1 LTENYGSSRVV
12 GGPLVKITELDHIG
26 LRVKD
31 VEASLN
37 FYSELLGLKTER
49 VDEWRKGEIGFP
61 SVRELLG
68 LKTERVDEWRKGEI
82 GFPSVRLNADTLI
95 DFFLSEKKVDNANK
109 EMNQDHFCLVI
120 EPTNMENL
128 KTKLEELGVRIYDG
142 PGKRWGAHGDAIS
155 LYMYDPDQNVV
166 ELRCY

>member
-1 LTENYGSSRVV
+1 MTENYGSSRVV

-31 VEASLN
+31 VEAALR
-37 FYSELLGLKTER
+37 FYS
-49 VDEWRKGEIGFP
+49 
-61 SVRELLG
+61 ELLG

>member
-1 LTENYGSSRVV
+1 MTENYGSTRVV

-31 VEASLN
+31 VEASLR
-37 FYSELLGLKTER
+37 FYS
-49 VDEWRKGEIGFP
+49 
-61 SVRELLG
+61 ELLG

-109 EMNQDHFCLVI
+109 EMNQDHFCWL
-120 EPTNMENL
+120 
-128 KTKLEELGVRIYDG
+128 
-142 PGKRWGAHGDAIS
+142 
-155 LYMYDPDQNVV
+155 
-166 ELRCY
+166 

>member
-1 LTENYGSSRVV
+1 MTENYGSSRVV

-26 LRVKD
+26 LRVQD
-31 VEASLN
+31 VEASLR
-37 FYSELLGLKTER
+37 FYS
-49 VDEWRKGEIGFP
+49 
-61 SVRELLG
+61 ELLG

-120 EPTNMENL
+120 ESTNMENL

>member
-1 LTENYGSSRVV
+1 MTENYGSSRVV

-31 VEASLN
+31 VEASLR
-37 FYSELLGLKTER
+37 FYS
-49 VDEWRKGEIGFP
+49 
-61 SVRELLG
+61 ELLG

>member
-1 LTENYGSSRVV
+1 MTENYGSSRVIE
-12 GGPLVKITELDHIG
+12 GPLVKITELDHIG

-37 FYSELLGLKTER
+37 FYS
-49 VDEWRKGEIGFP
+49 
-61 SVRELLG
+61 ELLG

>member
-1 LTENYGSSRVV
+1 MTENYGSSRVV
-12 GGPLVKITELDHIG
+12 GGTLVKITELDHIG
-26 LRVKD
+26 LRVRD
-31 VEASLN
+31 VEAALR
-37 FYSELLGLKTER
+37 FYS
-49 VDEWRKGEIGFP
+49 
-61 SVRELLG
+61 ELLG

-166 ELRCY
+166 ELRYY

>member
-1 LTENYGSSRVV
+1 MTENYGSSRVIE
-12 GGPLVKITELDHIG
+12 GPLVKITELDHIG

-31 VEASLN
+31 VEASLR
-37 FYSELLGLKTER
+37 FYS
-49 VDEWRKGEIGFP
+49 
-61 SVRELLG
+61 ELLG

>member
-1 LTENYGSSRVV
+1 LTENYRSSRVI

-31 VEASLN
+31 VEASLR
-37 FYSELLGLKTER
+37 FYS
-49 VDEWRKGEIGFP
+49 
-61 SVRELLG
+61 ELLG

-109 EMNQDHFCLVI
+109 EINQDHFCLVI
-120 EPTNMENL
+120 EHTDMEHL
-128 KTKLEELGVRIYDG
+128 KTRLEELGVRIHAG
-142 PGKRWGAHGDAIS
+142 PGQRWGAHGDATS
-155 LYMYDPDQNVV
+155 LYIYDPDQNVV
-166 ELRCY
+166 ELRHY

>member
-1 LTENYGSSRVV
+1 MTENYGSSRVV

-31 VEASLN
+31 VEAALR
-37 FYSELLGLKTER
+37 FYS
-49 VDEWRKGEIGFP
+49 
-61 SVRELLG
+61 ELLG

-95 DFFLSEKKVDNANK
+95 DFFLSEKKVDNENK

-142 PGKRWGAHGDAIS
+142 PGKTMGCTW
-155 LYMYDPDQNVV
+155 
-166 ELRCY
+166 

>member
-31 VEASLN
+31 VEAALR
-37 FYSELLGLKTER
+37 FYS
-49 VDEWRKGEIGFP
+49 
-61 SVRELLG
+61 ELLG

>member
-1 LTENYGSSRVV
+1 MTENYRSSRVI

-31 VEASLN
+31 VEASLR
-37 FYSELLGLKTER
+37 FYSELLGLKA
-49 VDEWRKGEIGFP
+49 
-61 SVRELLG
+61 
-68 LKTERVDEWRKGEI
+68 ERVDEWRKGEI

-109 EMNQDHFCLVI
+109 DINQDHFCLVI
-120 EPTNMENL
+120 EPTDMEHL
-128 KTKLEELGVRIYDG
+128 KTRLEELGVRIHAG
-142 PGKRWGAHGDAIS
+142 PGKRWGAHGDATS

-166 ELRCY
+166 ELRHY

>member
-1 LTENYGSSRVV
+1 MTENYGSSRVV

-31 VEASLN
+31 VEASLR
-37 FYSELLGLKTER
+37 FYS
-49 VDEWRKGEIGFP
+49 
-61 SVRELLG
+61 ELLG

-128 KTKLEELGVRIYDG
+128 KTQLEGLGVRIHAG
-142 PGKRWGAHGDAIS
+142 PGKRWGAHGDATS
-155 LYMYDPDQNVV
+155 LYICDPDQNVV
-166 ELRCY
+166 ELRHY

>member
-1 LTENYGSSRVV
+1 MTENYRSSRVI

-31 VEASLN
+31 VEASLR
-37 FYSELLGLKTER
+37 FYS
-49 VDEWRKGEIGFP
+49 
-61 SVRELLG
+61 ELLG

-109 EMNQDHFCLVI
+109 EINQDHFCLVI
-120 EPTNMENL
+120 EPTDMEHL
-128 KTKLEELGVRIYDG
+128 KVRLEELGVRIHAG
-142 PGKRWGAHGDAIS
+142 PGKRWGAHGDATS

-166 ELRCY
+166 ELRHY

>member
-1 LTENYGSSRVV
+1 MTENYGSSRVV

-31 VEASLN
+31 VEASLR
-37 FYSELLGLKTER
+37 FYS
-49 VDEWRKGEIGFP
+49 
-61 SVRELLG
+61 ELLG

-95 DFFLSEKKVDNANK
+95 DFFLSEKKMDNANK

>member
-1 LTENYGSSRVV
+1 MTENYGSSRVV

-37 FYSELLGLKTER
+37 FYS
-49 VDEWRKGEIGFP
+49 
-61 SVRELLG
+61 ELLG